1 MRHAFDRGNY
11 TREGTK
17 TAFVSL
23 ETYSVNGFFGI
34 VESRSSL
41 MSIFPGGRWL
51 YRAAKLS
58 RQSCTR
64 YESAVRALPNAGA
77 LPNLFSTGPG
87 IA

>member
-11 TREGTK
+11 TGEGTK

-34 VESRSSL
+34 VESRSDM
-41 MSIFPGGRWL
+41 MSMSPGGRWL

-58 RQSCTR
+58 RQSCEFVSTHSP
-64 YESAVRALPNAGA
+64 SA
-77 LPNLFSTGPG
+77 
-87 IA
+87 